1 MVRFIGKQKSNEV
14 FGKSSADRGPYEARK
29 HKGAPMAKKKILL
42 ITTGGTIASKPG
54 EDGLTPQMGSGQLLS
69 YMEDLPSHYDIDVED
84 LMSLDSSNIQAEEW
98 QVMARAIAAR
108 IADYDGIVMTHGT
121 DTMAYTASMLC
132 YMLRNLD
139 KPVVITGSQVP
150 IDNMLTDARNN
161 LYTAFAAAESGIQG
175 VSIAFNR
182 KIIRGCRAVKVRTMG
197 FEAFESVNAGLLGEV
212 YGDGL
217 RKYVADKKPAGPFEL
232 KDSLSTDV
240 FLLKLIPSTKPE
252 IFDTLRSMN
261 YRGIVIEAFG
271 MGGMH
276 FIRRN
281 LLDAL
286 QRLTAEG
293 VSVVV
298 CSQCLYDASDLR
310 LYEVGTKLLSCG
322 VISGRDMTT
331 EAAVTKLMW
340 ALGNSKDPEEVRRL
354 FDTDLAG
361 EVVIPE

>member
-1 MVRFIGKQKSNEV
+1 M
-14 FGKSSADRGPYEARK
+14 P
-29 HKGAPMAKKKILL
+29 KKKILL
-42 ITTGGTIASKPG
+42 ITTGGTIASKPS
-54 EDGLTPQMGSGQLLS
+54 EDGLSPQMGSGQLLS
-69 YMEDLPSHYDIDVED
+69 YMEDLPAHYDIDVQD
-84 LMSLDSSNIQAEEW
+84 LLSLDSSNIQAEEW
-98 QVMARAIAAR
+98 QIIARAVAEKIGL
-108 IADYDGIVMTHGT
+108 YDGIVITHGT

-132 YMLRNLD
+132 YMLQNLD

-161 LYTAFAAAESGIQG
+161 LYTAFAAAESGIKG

-217 RKYVADKKPAGPFEL
+217 RKYVRDTEPKGPFEL
-232 KDSLSTDV
+232 CDELSTDV

-252 IFDTLRSMN
+252 IFDTLRNMN
-261 YRGIVIEAFG
+261 YKGIVIEAFG
-271 MGGMH
+271 LGGMH

-286 QRLTAEG
+286 ERLTEAG

-298 CSQCLYDASDLR
+298 VSQCLYDASDLR
-310 LYEVGTKLLSCG
+310 FYEVGTKLLSCG
-322 VISGRDMTT
+322 VISGKDMTT

-340 ALGNSKDPEEVRRL
+340 ALGRAEGSEEVRKL
-354 FDTDLAG
+354 FETNFAG
-361 EVVIPE
+361 EIASEE